1 MRKGRAPPWAPDTTT
16 TTAWTR
22 GCAAGFGRGNPAM
35 CTHWHRSAC
44 RLFMR
49 MMQASRASLG
59 SRCRVGSEDGH
70 AACARSST
78 GGCERA
84 DTVHRPAYLVHVDHD
99 VGETAG
105 CEVES
110 GDRRDLD
117 ARVGSAWPVAA
128 SASPRGG
135 GPARGVRLSV
145 RSSTSLVFL
154 YIYTVALASR
164 RYKVGTRSRPHRRRR
179 LLASYR

>member
-179 LLASYR
+179 LLH

>member
-1 MRKGRAPPWAPDTTT
+1 MRKGRAPARAPDTTT

-117 ARVGSAWPVAA
+117 ARA
-128 SASPRGG
+128 SEARGRRGG
-135 GPARGVRLSV
+135 QRLPAWRGSGAR
-145 RSSTSLVFL
+145 RAIICSL
-154 YIYTVALASR
+154 IYFACILVHLHCGVSL
-164 RYKVGTRSRPHRRRR
+164 PPI
-179 LLASYR
+179 